1 MLNHLILWHKFFLL
15 SILSFNC
22 GIIINTDLL
31 FHWSLL
37 FLSFFIFDVC
47 CGIKPGI
54 SCSYKNVEVIFSYFY
69 VLNILLYLKSVN
81 MILFPQ
87 LLFIADL
94 QVMVSDSLVCSC
106 DDLNRKTT
114 ICYWNGYYW
123 LRRVALLR
131 KGDLE
136 TKTSLSLTSGHWT
149 MICLEIKISPL

>member
-1 MLNHLILWHKFFLL
+1 MTQVLFTFYLKFQLWNYHKYRLTFSLKPPFSFFLYL
-15 SILSFNC
+15 WCMLWDQTWDF
-22 GIIINTDLL
+22 LL
-31 FHWSLL
+31 LQNFLGYFFL
-37 FLSFFIFDVC
+37 FLCTEYLFTF
-47 CGIKPGI
+47 KI
-54 SCSYKNVEVIFSYFY
+54 SKHDTVPTIT
-69 VLNILLYLKSVN
+69 L
-81 MILFPQ
+81 
-87 LLFIADL
+87 IADL

-106 DDLNRKTT
+106 DDLNRKTM